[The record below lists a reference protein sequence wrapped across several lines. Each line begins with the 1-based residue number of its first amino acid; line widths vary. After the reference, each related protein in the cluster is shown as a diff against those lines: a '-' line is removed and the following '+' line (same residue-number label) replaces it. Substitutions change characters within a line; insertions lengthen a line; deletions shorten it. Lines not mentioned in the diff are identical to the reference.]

1 MQARLPS
8 ALVVLLVACA
18 GAAENNDPLRTAP
31 PIELVEELRLDP
43 NAEDFSVVMG
53 VDVGPRGQLAVL
65 LPQDLQVRLYDSSG
79 ASIATIGRRGSGPGE
94 FQHLSRAGWL
104 GDTMYVL
111 DLRLRRAVMV
121 APDGSVIGTSVYRDN
136 VAIGAAVDG
145 DERSIG
151 YFNARGFHPD
161 GSMLGVANMGGP
173 VGDRAFLLAP
183 ADISRPARLVAW
195 HPPDF
200 DDERWRMHV
209 GIHARTVAFAPRP
222 HVAVAPDA
230 TWLAFL
236 ATELTEEGSGT
247 FTLTRIDASGDTT
260 LVRSY
265 PYRGVPI
272 PASVR
277 DSAADAFLEEKHR
290 SHEGS
295 PDRFDRFR
303 ELTLERMPPVYP
315 PVIAMTL
322 GLDGTTWLTM
332 RDTAD
337 VRRVLVLDE
346 RGDPLGT
353 FVLPPRATVRQGRR
367 THVWMTQRD
376 DVDLV
381 AVLRYWLEPAVRAST
396 SSDP

>member
-1 MQARLPS
+1 MIIRQTIAMA
-8 ALVVLLVACA
+8 ALLAACT
-18 GAAENNDPLRTAP
+18 GAAESNDPLRTAP

-53 VDVGPRGQLAVL
+53 VDVGPRGQIAVL
-65 LPQDLQVRLYDSSG
+65 LPQDLQVPLYDSSG
-79 ASIATIGRRGSGPGE
+79 TRLATIGRRGSGPGE
-94 FQHLSRAGWL
+94 FQHLSRAGWV

-111 DLRLRRAVMV
+111 DLRLRRAVLV
-121 APDGSVIGTSVYRDN
+121 GPDGSVIGTSTNPDN
-136 VAIGAAVDG
+136 VAIGAPVEG
-145 DERSIG
+145 DTQTIG
-151 YFNARGFHPD
+151 YFNARGIHP
-161 GSMLGVANMGGP
+161 GGFMLGEAHMGGP
-173 VGDRAFLLAP
+173 VGKRAFVLAP
-183 ADISRPARLVAW
+183 ADISQRARLVAW
-195 HPPDF
+195 RPPDL
-200 DDERWRMHV
+200 DDERWQMRV
-209 GIHARTVAFAPRP
+209 GDHMRTVEFAPWP
-222 HVAVAPDA
+222 QVAVAPDA

-236 ATELTEEGSGT
+236 TTELTEDGNGT

-260 LVRSY
+260 LVRTY

-277 DSAADAFLEEKHR
+277 DSVANSFLVEKAR
-290 SHEGS
+290 SREGP

-303 ELTLERMPPVYP
+303 ELTLERMPPTYP
-315 PVIAMTL
+315 PVVAMTL

-346 RGDPLGT
+346 RGDPLGS

-381 AVLRYWLEPAVRAST
+381 AVLRYRLETAGESR
-396 SSDP
+396 